1 METKSVLYETVNST
15 LRVADE
21 ECNDIEQ
28 AERQP
33 VDRVRRRNAPDQNRP
48 AQIRGNHE
56 LPPPAEAVGQGARME
71 REEEVWRQARRGEIS
86 HLRGTRVQG
95 EDCDEGQRNETDL
108 VT

>member
-1 METKSVLYETVNST
+1 
-15 LRVADE
+15 
-21 ECNDIEQ
+21 
-28 AERQP
+28 
-33 VDRVRRRNAPDQNRP
+33 
-48 AQIRGNHE
+48 
-56 LPPPAEAVGQGARME
+56 ME